1 MATPGSPVD
10 QLIKSNEALATYYS
24 GVVAHL
30 ETLASLPE
38 FASVIDQLEYD
49 ELLRRAEQ
57 DANGGAS
64 VATATAVEEVHNN
77 AAHLREHSLVTHGK
91 AELYLAI
98 RAEYTQSSD
107 YHKDRASLLASLLR
121 GETRVAYLT

>member
-10 QLIKSNEALATYYS
+10 QIVKSNEALAGYYS

-30 ETLASLPE
+30 EALATLPE
-38 FASVIDQLEYD
+38 FSSVLNQLEYD

-57 DANGGAS
+57 DANGTAS
-64 VATATAVEEVHNN
+64 PATAVAVEEVHNN
-77 AAHLREHSLVTHGK
+77 SAHMREYAMATRGK

-98 RAEYTQSSD
+98 RSEYTQSAD